1 MRGLLLIRNR
11 FAAFISVGER
21 ISIAHQRTGGGPG
34 YNCKKARAVCGL
46 LLIRNRFAA
55 FISAGERISIAH
67 QRTGGEP
74 GYNYKEARA
83 SARASSDTVRL
94 LRLVLD
100 VLVN

>member
-1 MRGLLLIRNR
+1 MRGIFLIRNR
-11 FAAFISVGER
+11 FAAFISAGER

-34 YNCKKARAVCGL
+34 YNYKKARAVCGL